1 MKPIQI
7 RIKEDNFLSSSV
19 LIDDA
24 IQKIWFPCIITIRKD
39 IASISENQRNYYFWV
54 VVQAVQ
60 DYTGYSK
67 EETHKMLKT
76 HFLLEY
82 DALLQNMIQP
92 TSNDDKTFQL
102 ARFISLCDD
111 ITITTS
117 EKGEFEEFLRK
128 IRSYYSEKWVF
139 IPLPREN
146 EKWEWW
152 NKIL

>member
-1 MKPIQI
+1 MKPIKI
-7 RIKEDNFLSSSV
+7 RIKEDNFLTNST

-24 IQKIWFPCIITIRKD
+24 IQKIWFPCILTIRKD

-67 EETHKMLKT
+67 EETHKMLKA
-76 HFLLEY
+76 HFLIDYEE
-82 DALLQNMIQP
+82 LLQNMVQT

-117 EKGEFEEFLRK
+117 DKGEFEAYLRK
-128 IRSYYSEKWVF
+128 IRKYYSDLN
-139 IPLPREN
+139 IPLPN
-146 EKWEWW
+146 EDQRWEGWER
-152 NKIL
+152 ILN

>member
-7 RIKEDNFLSSSV
+7 RIKEDNFLANSTY
-19 LIDDA
+19 IDDA
-24 IQKIWFPCIITIRKD
+24 IQKIWFPCILTIWKD

-67 EETHKMLKT
+67 EETHKMLKA

-82 DALLQNMIQP
+82 DDLLQNMIQP
-92 TSNDDKTFQL
+92 TSNDYKTFQL

-128 IRSYYSEKWVF
+128 IRHYYSHLN
-139 IPLPREN
+139 IPLPN
-146 EKWEWW
+146 ESQKWEWYE
-152 NKIL
+152 KML